1 MVPTVGRVMGLVV
14 GWLLGGRVESRSPS
28 GATASSY
35 WAVCRVFRGCAV
47 VAAPADRRTVHGHT
61 AASAPAPAACSS
73 GRRRRLASHL
83 RQYILTRMGMDASPI
98 RGARRS
104 IILAGT
110 H

>member
-1 MVPTVGRVMGLVV
+1 MGLVV
-14 GWLLGGRVESRSPS
+14 GWLLGGCWVESRSPS
-28 GATASSY
+28 RATASSY

-83 RQYILTRMGMDASPI
+83 RQYRLTHMGMESI
-98 RGARRS
+98 THSGGSRS
-104 IILAGT
+104 IISPGT
-110 H
+110 Y